1 MPRPIVAD
9 RRSKSPQSLALRCLA
24 LATAVLLSACG
35 GGDVYEDSP
44 AGSCTQTAQ
53 KDWLATQMN
62 DWYFWYR
69 ISPRPNPAGYANVL
83 DFYNA
88 LLYTGT
94 DVNFPSDRW
103 SRSESTE
110 SFNRFF
116 GDGKSMGYG
125 VSVNGFEVTSGQPL
139 YIRWVEPASDAA
151 VKGVTRG
158 DEVVSVNGRTAA
170 ELIFANDYSVL
181 SAAKAGDRLTLQ
193 LRRGGVTRTVVVEA
207 RVYDLVPVSGARVVA
222 TPNGRL
228 MGYLMVKEIGRAHV

>member
-35 GGDVYEDSP
+35 GGDVYEDPP

-94 DVNFPSDRW
+94 DVNFPSDRC
-103 SRSESTE
+103 
-110 SFNRFF
+110 
-116 GDGKSMGYG
+116 
-125 VSVNGFEVTSGQPL
+125 
-139 YIRWVEPASDAA
+139 
-151 VKGVTRG
+151 
-158 DEVVSVNGRTAA
+158 
-170 ELIFANDYSVL
+170 L
-181 SAAKAGDRLTLQ
+181 SALL
-193 LRRGGVTRTVVVEA
+193 
-207 RVYDLVPVSGARVVA
+207 S
-222 TPNGRL
+222 NWL
-228 MGYLMVKEIGRAHV
+228 M